1 MRYFIAALGLMVALT
16 FGHVASAT
24 GNTGW
29 ENSSNGDGSY
39 HLSNG

>member
-16 FGHVASAT
+16 FGHVASA

-29 ENSSNGDGSY
+29 ENSSNGEGSY